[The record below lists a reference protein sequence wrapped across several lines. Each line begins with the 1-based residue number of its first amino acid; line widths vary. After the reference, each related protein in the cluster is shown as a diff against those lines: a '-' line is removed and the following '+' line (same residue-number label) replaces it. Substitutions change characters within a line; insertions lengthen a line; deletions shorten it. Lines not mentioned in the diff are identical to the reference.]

1 MDNCNKSY
9 VTGNVTKCETLHY
22 KQSYPPTFNDLVR
35 LGSQRFRGLS
45 EPPQPLDEFG
55 LHRLPLARENPLPDE
70 NTERTRDSLPYVLSL
85 CEIPLHSHY
94 FALITKAAYDE
105 KTGECDLLIS
115 RSHCIK
121 TRYKLCVAGGGA
133 K

>member
-1 MDNCNKSY
+1 MNDYSRDN
-9 VTGNVTKCETLHY
+9 VIHNVIKCETLHY
-22 KQSYPPTFNDLVR
+22 QEAHPPTFNDLVR
-35 LGSQRFRGLS
+35 LGSQRFLRRT
-45 EPPQPLDEFG
+45 PPQQPLHEFG
-55 LHRLPLARENPLPDE
+55 LHRLPNARENPLPDE
-70 NTERTRDSLPYVLSL
+70 NTERTRDSRPYVLSL

-94 FALITKAAYDE
+94 FALVTKAAYDE

>member
-1 MDNCNKSY
+1 MDNCNKSN

-22 KQSYPPTFNDLVR
+22 KQSHPPTFNDLVR
-35 LGSQRFRGLS
+35 LGSQRFLRRS
-45 EPPQPLDEFG
+45 EPLQPLDEFG
-55 LHRLPLARENPLPDE
+55 LHRLPNAQENPLPDKE
-70 NTERTRDSLPYVLSL
+70 SEIIRDSRPYVLSL
-85 CEIPLHSHY
+85 CALPLQSHY

>member
-1 MDNCNKSY
+1 LDNQYNR
-9 VTGNVTKCETLHY
+9 NVTHNVIKCETLHY
-22 KQSYPPTFNDLVR
+22 KKSHPPTFNDLVR
-35 LGSQRFRGLS
+35 LGSQRFYGRS
-45 EPPQPLDEFG
+45 EPPQPLHEFG
-55 LHRLPLARENPLPDE
+55 LHRVPNARENPLPCE
-70 NTERTRDSLPYVLSL
+70 EHERKRDSRPYVLSL

-115 RSHCIK
+115 RSHCNEF
-121 TRYKLCVAGGGA
+121 RYKLCVAGGGA

>member
-1 MDNCNKSY
+1 MDNCNKSN

-22 KQSYPPTFNDLVR
+22 KQSHPPTFNDLVR
-35 LGSQRFRGLS
+35 LGSQRFLGRS
-45 EPPQPLDEFG
+45 QPQEPLHEFG
-55 LHRLPLARENPLPDE
+55 LHRLPNARENPIE
-70 NTERTRDSLPYVLSL
+70 ANNEESKRDSRPYILSL
-85 CEIPLHSHY
+85 CGIPLHSHY
-94 FALITKAAYDE
+94 FALVTKAAYDE

-115 RSHCIK
+115 RSHCNE

>member
-9 VTGNVTKCETLHY
+9 VTGYVTKCETLHY
-22 KQSYPPTFNDLVR
+22 KQSHPPTFNDLVR
-35 LGSQRFRGLS
+35 LGSQRFLRRSG
-45 EPPQPLDEFG
+45 PQQPLHEFG
-55 LHRLPLARENPLPDE
+55 LHRLPNAHENPIEANNEE
-70 NTERTRDSLPYVLSL
+70 NAGDSRPYILSL

-94 FALITKAAYDE
+94 FALVTKAAYDE

-121 TRYKLCVAGGGA
+121 VRYKLCVAAGGA